1 MKKKS
6 LSSLF
11 DEYSFPEDFFNMEL
25 KEVTK
30 IHCEFLGLKFDDFIF
45 KKILDRVDLIC
56 DIFNS
61 KDIELLIK
69 ELDLSIEYSCDSP
82 YLGFLTIFS
91 QLILEERKII
101 LYLKSLQEI
110 YLFLYKFLCIDIDF
124 EVFCLI
130 AKYHEIC
137 HYIDLTLFDSQFN
150 FFDKYIEIT
159 VCLFIKRQF
168 HITFHPWMIE
178 LSYLYGKYYN

>member
-11 DEYSFPEDFFNMEL
+11 DEYSFPNDFLNMEL
-25 KEVTK
+25 KEITK
-30 IHCEFLGLKFDDFIF
+30 IQCEFLGLKFNDFIF
-45 KKILDRVDLIC
+45 QKILDRVDLIC

-61 KDIELLIK
+61 KDVESLIK
-69 ELDLSIEYSCDSP
+69 EFKLSINCSCDSP
-82 YLGFLTIFS
+82 YLGFFTIFS

-110 YLFLYKFLCIDIDF
+110 SSFLYKFLFFNFDF
-124 EVFCLI
+124 DYICKI

-137 HYIDLTLFDSQFN
+137 HYIDLTLLNSQFVFLN
-150 FFDKYIEIT
+150 KYIEVT
-159 VCLFIKRQF
+159 VCLFIKKQF
-168 HITFHPWMIE
+168 NFTFHPWMIE